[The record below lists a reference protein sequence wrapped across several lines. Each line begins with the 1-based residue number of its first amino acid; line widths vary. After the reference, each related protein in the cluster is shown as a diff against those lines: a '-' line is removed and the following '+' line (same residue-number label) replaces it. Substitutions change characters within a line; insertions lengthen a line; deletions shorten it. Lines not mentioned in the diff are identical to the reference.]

1 MADISDKEKL
11 ERMKKAL
18 EDIFQTADDAMD
30 DPAMGGRALL
40 SFRWLKKLAL
50 RGLGDIDD

>member
-18 EDIFQTADDAMD
+18 EDIFQTADEAMEE
-30 DPAMGGRALL
+30 PSTGGRALL
-40 SFRWLKKLAL
+40 SFRWVKKLAR
-50 RGLGDIDD
+50 RGLGDLDD